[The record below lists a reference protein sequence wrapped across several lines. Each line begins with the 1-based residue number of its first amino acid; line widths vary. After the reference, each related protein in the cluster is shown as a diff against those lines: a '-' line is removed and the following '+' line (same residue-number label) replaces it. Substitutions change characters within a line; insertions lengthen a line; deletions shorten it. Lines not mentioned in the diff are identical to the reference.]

1 MTAMLGISPW
11 AARLITAK
19 QMLPEQTHPGLG
31 YLLHPAAGVTSPAI
45 SPEERVEME
54 FEPTVEHC

>member
-1 MTAMLGISPW
+1 MLGMPSPW

-31 YLLHPAAGVTSPAI
+31 HLPLQSLLLVLPAI
-45 SPEERVEME
+45 SPEEQSRRLES

>member
-1 MTAMLGISPW
+1 MTAMLGMPSPW

-31 YLLHPAAGVTSPAI
+31 YLGLQSAAGVTSPAI
-45 SPEERVEME
+45 SPEELESVEALS
-54 FEPTVEHC
+54 